1 MDNDELNHEAGEV
14 PPLPGLAPLVEQA
27 IQQALKDQAA
37 GAAAAVVADRLA
49 EQDLDELAHRALERE
64 LLDLA
69 EPAGPYFATLPE
81 WIEQWLLPVYRR
93 SVRGHERVWCPE
105 WWRHPEAV
113 ARLDALWRAWEHLRL
128 DAATGLS
135 VWFRDHADHH
145 MTVLMAADG
154 PFKGCDGTHS
164 ERPVEPL
171 PSTPPP
177 RGHVRARRRPHTHD
191 ARRHPSCL
199 PRRLYRRCRTQLDD
213 PASSMNHPLPHGLGT
228 RLRPT
233 RSRSGRSNRRWPCT
247 SISPPRGL
255 SEAFCLVLIVR

>member
-27 IQQALKDQAA
+27 IHQALKDQAA

-145 MTVLMAADG
+145 MTILMAADG
-154 PFKGCDGTHS
+154 PFKGCDGKHS
-164 ERPVEPL
+164 DRPVEPL

-177 RGHVRARRRPHTHD
+177 QGMFEPDDDLTPTGPASTSAVPPAAPASAAGRNLTTRRAR
-191 ARRHPSCL
+191 
-199 PRRLYRRCRTQLDD
+199 
-213 PASSMNHPLPHGLGT
+213 
-228 RLRPT
+228 
-233 RSRSGRSNRRWPCT
+233 
-247 SISPPRGL
+247 
-255 SEAFCLVLIVR
+255 

>member
-1 MDNDELNHEAGEV
+1 M
-14 PPLPGLAPLVEQA
+14 
-27 IQQALKDQAA
+27 
-37 GAAAAVVADRLA
+37 VADRLA

-145 MTVLMAADG
+145 MTILMAADG
-154 PFKGCDGTHS
+154 PFKGCDGNAL
-164 ERPVEPL
+164 RPA
-171 PSTPPP
+171 
-177 RGHVRARRRPHTHD
+177 RGAASVHAAARGDVRARRRPHTHST
-191 ARRHPSCL
+191 RQYLSC
-199 PRRLYRRCRTQLDD
+199 PPHRPCRRCRPQLDD
-213 PASSMNHPLPHGLGT
+213 PASSMNHPPPHSLG
-228 RLRPT
+228 P
-233 RSRSGRSNRRWPCT
+233 
-247 SISPPRGL
+247 
-255 SEAFCLVLIVR
+255 A

>member
-113 ARLDALWRAWEHLRL
+113 ARLDALWRAWEHLQARCRHRPVGLVSRPRRPPHDHSHGRRRAVQRL
-128 DAATGLS
+128 RRNALRPTRGAASVHAATPG
-135 VWFRDHADHH
+135 D
-145 MTVLMAADG
+145 
-154 PFKGCDGTHS
+154 
-164 ERPVEPL
+164 
-171 PSTPPP
+171 
-177 RGHVRARRRPHTHD
+177 VRARRRPHTHST
-191 ARRHPSCL
+191 RRHPAC
-199 PRRLYRRCRTQLDD
+199 P
-213 PASSMNHPLPHGLGT
+213 PPPPLPPLPAAT
-228 RLRPT
+228 
-233 RSRSGRSNRRWPCT
+233 
-247 SISPPRGL
+247 
-255 SEAFCLVLIVR
+255 